1 MTTGIVAA
9 LPEAGGLL
17 IMALIVAGGHAVRV
31 LAGRARRIGAA
42 RRADRA
48 ARVAARQARRAAAD
62 RAWRDRLAGLLVDE
76 HQPAGGG
83 QR

>member
-1 MTTGIVAA
+1 MTTGIAAA

-31 LAGRARRIGAA
+31 LAGRARRAAAA

-62 RAWRDRLAGLLVDE
+62 RAWHDRLAALLDE
-76 HQPAGGG
+76 HQPAGGA
-83 QR
+83 RR